1 MDLEKFENIDILIDI
16 LNNYKLDIDIIKEK
30 LENLIEVKDNLLK
43 NKQIYDYGLV
53 ISNFELKREVLTN
66 DLMTK
71 NKFLEIVINR
81 LYLDL
86 CYIQSLCI
94 HVENILF
101 ELNILVEKKLD
112 KNIFKIK
119 NIKITDF
126 KDILE
131 GIKHSYNTIENYLI
145 KFEKKIGEIDSIIN
159 SQVRT
164 TKYSYSFFIQYQK
177 LLLEKDK
184 ILNLINNTINYYKNV
199 SNEYLKAYGK
209 SRYEIFLTEVF
220 DSGSKVKHI
229 DENIKDLASPNHYEE
244 IILNNIDKNIF
255 VESQTKQKNSVLGVN
270 GISFEL
276 STSPDDLN
284 TFEDHNEESIKET
297 NKEISKTNNNTK
309 VLEKKITEKLKVIS
323 KNKKK

>member
-1 MDLEKFENIDILIDI
+1 MDLEKFENIDILIEI
-16 LNNYKLDIDIIKEK
+16 LNNYRLDIDIIKEK
-30 LENLIEVKDNLLK
+30 LESLIGVKDNLTK

-71 NKFLEIVINR
+71 TKFLEIIINR

-101 ELNILVEKKLD
+101 ELNILVEKKID

-126 KDILE
+126 KDIL
-131 GIKHSYNTIENYLI
+131 GAIKHSYNTIENYLD
-145 KFEKKIGEIDSIIN
+145 KFEKRIEEIDSLIN

-177 LLLEKDK
+177 LLLERDK
-184 ILNLINNTINYYKNV
+184 ILNLINNTINYYTNV
-199 SNEYLKAYGK
+199 CNEYLKVYGK
-209 SRYEIFLTEVF
+209 SKYEIFLNEVF
-220 DSGSKVKHI
+220 VTEPKVTHM
-229 DENIKDLASPNHYEE
+229 DENIKDLASPNRYEE
-244 IILNNIDKNIF
+244 IIIDKLDKNIF
-255 VESQTKQKNSVLGVN
+255 VESQSKQKNVIRGVN
-270 GISFEL
+270 GLEL
-276 STSPDDLN
+276 NLTTSPDDTN
-284 TFEDHNEESIKET
+284 TLEENEEEKNT
-297 NKEISKTNNNTK
+297 TK
-309 VLEKKITEKLKVIS
+309 VNNYVNIPTKKSVEKIKIPD